1 MANVIISPNMNLPIP
16 VVGVDP
22 GPDWANNVNAS
33 LSAID
38 GHSHTTGQGVPITPA
53 AININTDLLMNGNNL
68 TTARSVR
75 FTSQAAVFTAPAD
88 IGCLYEV
95 LGDLYYNDG
104 SGNPIRFTQSGS
116 IVGAA
121 GTITGLPSGTAS
133 ASFAGGTFTFQR
145 ATATG
150 ANIDGASYILRN
162 NSAGSFGLTLA
173 PPNAMAA
180 DTTITLPNIPAVLSA
195 LTIDTSGNI
204 GTTAVVIGQVP
215 IGGVIGVFS
224 STPGAYVCTENT
236 QGDAFG
242 YCLCQ
247 GFTLVD
253 ARSPMNGQATPA
265 LTSDIFL
272 QGNTTSGGT
281 GGVNSINLTHV
292 HDMNNHTHNIQHY
305 HQWSANIDAG
315 GGGGSI
321 TSLATGSTAQ
331 TAYTL
336 GTSTIVTTTNAQ
348 SGAGTSGVTFSGT
361 PIQAFTTGALGT
373 NAGDGNNARSGVNA
387 PANTLSALA
396 VTDNRPSYVDVVYV
410 MRVF

>member
-1 MANVIISPNMNLPIP
+1 MNLPIP

-33 LSAID
+33 LTAID
-38 GHSHTTGQGVPITPA
+38 SHNHTSGQGVPITPA

-75 FTSQAAVFTAPAD
+75 FNSQPAIFTAPAD
-88 IGCLYEV
+88 IGCIYEV
-95 LGDLYYNDG
+95 NGDLYYNDG
-104 SGNPIRFTQSGS
+104 SGNAIRFTQSGS

-150 ANIDGASYILRN
+150 ANIDGASYIFRN

-180 DTTITLPNIPAVLSA
+180 DTTITLPNIPAQTSY
-195 LTIDTSGNI
+195 LTMDTSGTI
-204 GTTAVVIGQVP
+204 GTTNLGVGQVP
-215 IGGVIGVFS
+215 LGGVIGS
-224 STPGAYVCTENT
+224 NPNLTGAYVCSATT
-236 QGDAFG
+236 AADPSTG
-242 YCLCQ
+242 YVLCQ
-247 GFTLVD
+247 GQTIVD
-253 ARSPMNGQATPA
+253 ASSPMNGAVIPN
-265 LTSDIFL
+265 LTGSIFL
-272 QGNTTSGGT
+272 MGASSSGST
-281 GGVNSINLTHV
+281 GGSNILANHV
-292 HDMNNHTHNIQHY
+292 HDMNSHTHNIQHY
-305 HQWSANIDAG
+305 HQWSANLDAG

-336 GTSTIVTTTNAQ
+336 GTSTVVSTTSAT
-348 SGAGTSGVTFSGT
+348 AGPGTAGVTFSGT
-361 PIQAFTTGALGT
+361 PLQAFTTGALGT
-373 NAGDGNNARSGVNA
+373 NAGDGNNARSGINS
-387 PANTLSALA
+387 PADTGNPSGFQ
-396 VTDNRPSYVDVVYV
+396 DSRPNYISTVYV
-410 MRVF
+410 MRIL